1 MTRPRGHEVSA
12 NSLRILEACEQ
23 QFRWTYGPR
32 EVRLHQEAP
41 GLPARVGDLWHRAL
55 ATLVRDRFS
64 WGVMGPTSTRELLT
78 ALDAVAGESQ
88 FHAEAL
94 IQSRDL
100 AEEAVRRV
108 SPYLDD
114 PELSPL
120 EHKDGGV
127 WVERSFVRELGDAS
141 LDLPS
146 GEVGV
151 RVGGI
156 FDLVLASSSGRRI
169 RIVDWKTGPGSF
181 LGEKDAKRD
190 PQVLLYLAAAA
201 SLWPDADEIDLH
213 LVWIGLDAEPT
224 RVRWSLELDDAA
236 VALARAAVAKIATAT
251 DWPARPGD
259 ACSMC
264 GFTRYCQERRDW
276 LAAPPTP
283 DAPGP
288 LDYSDEGLASAV
300 EELAARAREAKKEA
314 DAFKFEF
321 KRRVEQR
328 GVVVARGRRH
338 FLRVVAAGERKTEPP
353 EPRQAYDRLA
363 SEPVDENKAPVAGAP
378 TPSLPVPCALA
389 TGPVSRPVTP
399 TTQRVDAYND
409 LANAAWAAVE
419 ARRSKGEES
428 PEYQASRAKAD
439 VARAAL
445 DEAFAR
451 EASADEAF
459 QAEVLAR
466 AKARTAAFLDEQRSK
481 NTPGDVAGPGP
492 VAAPAP
498 STSATTPPTSPA
510 EGAPTLSAG
519 GVSLAEK
526 EAVLEEPDPSYVDDL
541 AARVADEVARE
552 EEGEP
557 ERVDGHP
564 VLEVAVARDPVGLA
578 CSCGRTF
585 QNRRALS
592 AHARSHRSEASA

>member
-1 MTRPRGHEVSA
+1 MTRPRGHDVSA
-12 NSLRILEACEQ
+12 NSLKILEACEQ

-55 ATLVRDRFS
+55 ATLVRDRSS

-94 IQSRDL
+94 LQARDL

-108 SPYLDD
+108 SPYLDH

-120 EHKDGGV
+120 EHEDGGV
-127 WVERSFVRELGDAS
+127 WVERSFVRELGDAG
-141 LDLPS
+141 LTLAS
-146 GEVGV
+146 GDVAV

-156 FDLVLASSSGRRI
+156 FDLVLASTDGKRI
-169 RIVDWKTGPGSF
+169 RVVDWKTGPGSF
-181 LGEKDAKRD
+181 LGEKDARRD
-190 PQVLLYLAAAA
+190 PQVLLYLSAAA
-201 SLWPDADEIDLH
+201 SLWPEADEIDLH

-224 RVRWSLELDDAA
+224 RVRWTLELDDAA

-264 GFTRYCQERRDW
+264 GFHRYCEARREW

-288 LDYSDEGLASAV
+288 LGLSDENLASVV

-378 TPSLPVPCALA
+378 TPSLPVPFAPA
-389 TGPVSRPVTP
+389 TGPVSQVPDRQVTGGEKP
-399 TTQRVDAYND
+399 GRTHSPPPITQTEADA
-409 LANAAWAAVE
+409 
-419 ARRSKGEES
+419 S
-428 PEYQASRAKAD
+428 
-439 VARAAL
+439 
-445 DEAFAR
+445 
-451 EASADEAF
+451 F

-466 AKARTAAFLDEQRSK
+466 AKARTDAFLDEQRAK

-510 EGAPTLSAG
+510 EGAPALSAG
-519 GVSLAEK
+519 GVSLAETDEECPCETGTC
-526 EAVLEEPDPSYVDDL
+526 EACAARTLAFSEADEDAQEEELLRDGTVLGGAPGLPPPSDVLE
-541 AARVADEVARE
+541 A
-552 EEGEP
+552 
-557 ERVDGHP
+557 
-564 VLEVAVARDPVGLA
+564 AVARDPVGLA

>member
-1 MTRPRGHEVSA
+1 MTRPRGHDVSA
-12 NSLRILEACEQ
+12 NSLKILEACEQ

-55 ATLVRDRFS
+55 ATLVRDRSS

-94 IQSRDL
+94 LQARDL

-108 SPYLDD
+108 SPYLDH

-120 EHKDGGV
+120 EHEDGGV
-127 WVERSFVRELGDAS
+127 WVERSFVRELGDAG
-141 LDLPS
+141 LTLAS
-146 GEVGV
+146 GDVAV

-156 FDLVLASSSGRRI
+156 FDLVLASTDGKRI
-169 RIVDWKTGPGSF
+169 RVVDWKTGPGSF
-181 LGEKDAKRD
+181 LGEKDARRD
-190 PQVLLYLAAAA
+190 PQVLLYLSAAA
-201 SLWPDADEIDLH
+201 SLWPEADEIDLH

-224 RVRWSLELDDAA
+224 RVRWTLELDDAA

-264 GFTRYCQERRDW
+264 GFTRYCQDRRDW

-288 LDYSDEGLASAV
+288 LDLSDENLASVV

-378 TPSLPVPCALA
+378 TPSLPVPFAPA
-389 TGPVSRPVTP
+389 TGPVSQVPDRQVTGGEKP
-399 TTQRVDAYND
+399 GRTHSPPPITQTEADA
-409 LANAAWAAVE
+409 
-419 ARRSKGEES
+419 S
-428 PEYQASRAKAD
+428 
-439 VARAAL
+439 
-445 DEAFAR
+445 
-451 EASADEAF
+451 F

-466 AKARTAAFLDEQRSK
+466 AKARTDAFLDEQRAK

-510 EGAPTLSAG
+510 EGAPALSAG
-519 GVSLAEK
+519 GVSLAETDEECPCETGTC
-526 EAVLEEPDPSYVDDL
+526 EACAARTLAFSEADEDAQEEEEELLRDGTALGGASGLPPPSDVL
-541 AARVADEVARE
+541 AA
-552 EEGEP
+552 
-557 ERVDGHP
+557 
-564 VLEVAVARDPVGLA
+564 AVARDPVGLA
-578 CSCGRTF
+578 CSCGRVF